1 MASKGK
7 TIVGHGSTDDRG
19 GAAVKNGRARDLKI
33 FADARK
39 SRVSGSGCVGVEK
52 AKTAAMPTMTTARK
66 SLSAA
71 KGINPKVSSD
81 LKAKVENS
89 ENLKG
94 KRVSTVNA
102 KERKA
107 LADISNARSNLSR
120 GRASGESKPM
130 YDGSEKSGL
139 VLGKINC
146 GKNLPRPRASAETM
160 TSSQVSS
167 REPVLD
173 FMNSSGRHSGNS
185 VKIKIRKKVVTDLS
199 NTRGSFQKNRASDS
213 FIALV
218 PIHPGHQAAG
228 NVDASSRRSLRPI
241 GKNAITVFSGQ
252 MNSKSKRVS
261 SLKVSISAAAT
272 SLKKKNNIQ
281 TNSISKN
288 VAFIVSNECNL
299 EKTPSEERSN
309 TSIGTQDAN
318 LGTKRVRRR
327 SFTSSFMARLEEKLP
342 NIDDDR
348 NPLEVSAY
356 IDDIYQYYWVMEAQ
370 YPSLVNYMETQTNI
384 TPDMRG
390 ILINWLIEVH
400 FKYELMPETLF
411 LMVALFDRFISIVKI
426 AKSEIQLVGLT
437 ALLLASKYEDFWHP
451 RIRELISVSAGSYT
465 SAHML
470 AMEKL
475 ILEKLMF
482 RLNIP
487 TPYVFMLRFLKAAQS
502 DRKLEN
508 LSFYL
513 IELCLVKYEALTFK
527 ASLLAASAIYVAR
540 CTLHMT
546 PAWTPLLCKHAHY
559 EESQLRACANM
570 ILKFQKVASTGPL
583 MVTYEKYA
591 HPEHCCVAEITP
603 IDKLPHVKMWVVLV
617 DLDLVYLQFFVK
629 NLVCIHVLGLFRRSR
644 VYPVTAYG
652 ADPTGQSDS
661 TNAILRAISD
671 AFQAPSNRVLIEG
684 IVDLGGAEIHLEGGT
699 YLISQPLGMPS
710 SGAGNLMIH
719 GGSLK
724 ASNDFP
730 TDRYLIEISTE
741 SSSASGYGFEDI
753 TLKDLLLDSNYRGG
767 GILVVNSVR
776 TKIDNCYISHFTSD
790 GILAK
795 GGHETFIRSSF
806 LGQHITAGGDKLERN
821 FTGTGI
827 NLMGNDNALTD
838 VVIFSAAVGVMLSGQ
853 ANLLTNVHCYNKA
866 TYWGGVGIY
875 VRLPGLSQTRIVNSY
890 LDYTGVYI
898 VDNLFNGGDTGTAIV
913 QLDQSKTPFTKI
925 EEVIIDRNNAKGM
938 ALKSTVA
945 RGVAQ
950 GNASSWTLDFTKALL
965 FPNLIKHV
973 QYTLSTD
980 DGTIP
985 NHALRNVSDNR
996 VVVQSSV
1003 AVPATVYVTVDQGVS
1018 TV

>member
-1 MASKGK
+1 MASMGK

-19 GAAVKNGRARDLKI
+19 AAAVKNGRARDLKI

-52 AKTAAMPTMTTARK
+52 AKTAALK

-94 KRVSTVNA
+94 KRVSSVNA

-120 GRASGESKPM
+120 VRASGESKPM
-130 YDGSEKSGL
+130 VSVGQTTIAANVSSKKSVTAKSVADSEKCKSKQVRSVNLNVGKKVSSDFSNVKAYLSKTRFSHGAKLVYDGSEKSGL

-228 NVDASSRRSLRPI
+228 NVDASSRRSLRCTAHQPI
-241 GKNAITVFSGQ
+241 GKNALTVFSGQ

-281 TNSISKN
+281 TNSIPKN

-356 IDDIYQYYWVMEAQ
+356 IDDIYQYYWVME
-370 YPSLVNYMETQTNI
+370 
-384 TPDMRG
+384 
-390 ILINWLIEVH
+390 VH

-411 LMVALFDRFISIVKI
+411 LMVALFDRFISIAKI

-513 IELCLVKYEALTFK
+513 IELCLVKYEALSFK

-583 MVTYEKYA
+583 IVTYEKYA

-603 IDKLPHVKMWVVLV
+603 IDKLP
-617 DLDLVYLQFFVK
+617 Q
-629 NLVCIHVLGLFRRSR
+629 
-644 VYPVTAYG
+644 
-652 ADPTGQSDS
+652 
-661 TNAILRAISD
+661 
-671 AFQAPSNRVLIEG
+671 
-684 IVDLGGAEIHLEGGT
+684 
-699 YLISQPLGMPS
+699 
-710 SGAGNLMIH
+710 
-719 GGSLK
+719 
-724 ASNDFP
+724 
-730 TDRYLIEISTE
+730 
-741 SSSASGYGFEDI
+741 
-753 TLKDLLLDSNYRGG
+753 
-767 GILVVNSVR
+767 
-776 TKIDNCYISHFTSD
+776 
-790 GILAK
+790 
-795 GGHETFIRSSF
+795 
-806 LGQHITAGGDKLERN
+806 
-821 FTGTGI
+821 
-827 NLMGNDNALTD
+827 
-838 VVIFSAAVGVMLSGQ
+838 
-853 ANLLTNVHCYNKA
+853 
-866 TYWGGVGIY
+866 
-875 VRLPGLSQTRIVNSY
+875 
-890 LDYTGVYI
+890 
-898 VDNLFNGGDTGTAIV
+898 
-913 QLDQSKTPFTKI
+913 
-925 EEVIIDRNNAKGM
+925 
-938 ALKSTVA
+938 
-945 RGVAQ
+945 
-950 GNASSWTLDFTKALL
+950 
-965 FPNLIKHV
+965 
-973 QYTLSTD
+973 
-980 DGTIP
+980 
-985 NHALRNVSDNR
+985 
-996 VVVQSSV
+996 
-1003 AVPATVYVTVDQGVS
+1003 
-1018 TV
+1018 